1 MCKRF
6 LFGLISSGCSVN
18 TETKIDTKVY
28 TNITNEILQ
37 RAAVRISDTAINIQR
52 MRVTFGG
59 EIRCKNLDINI
70 AQKLNQNMTIV
81 REVTVEQAANIANA
95 LKIQVQEDL
104 KRIREIVTDIGGSD
118 PDLEDPTTITKTI
131 NTIIDNKVTAEN
143 ITDLAS
149 LSINEQTQEI
159 NLGPLLAEDC
169 NLTFSQD
176 MLVRIVSNQVVD
188 VIQSSLL
195 SNNVI
200 KDFTTRINDTIKVE
214 QRGLTAFFKGIFD
227 GLANIVGSFGAT
239 IVLIIGGILALLVL
253 VLIIY
258 GISRLFTGGSRNR
271 EPPQEEV

>member
-37 RAAVRISDTAINIQR
+37 RAAVRISDTGINIQR

-59 EIRCKNLDINI
+59 ETRCKNLDVNI

-104 KRIREIVTDIGGSD
+104 ERIREIVSDIGGSD
-118 PDLEDPTTITKTI
+118 PDLEDPTTITRTI

-149 LSINEQTQEI
+149 LSVNEQTQEI
-159 NLGPLLAEDC
+159 NFGPLLAEDC

-188 VIQSSLL
+188 LVQSSLL
-195 SNNVI
+195 SNKVV
-200 KDFTTRINDTIKVE
+200 KDFVTRINDTIKAE
-214 QRGLTAFFKGIFD
+214 QRGITGFFKGIFD
-227 GLANIVGSFGAT
+227 GLAKIVGTIGAT
-239 IVLIIGGILALLVL
+239 IVLIIGGVLVLLVL

-258 GISRLFTGGSRNR
+258 GISRLFIGGSSDR
-271 EPPQEEV
+271 ETPQEEV